1 MSAASATARADGV
14 YLRYTVEVWLP
25 GALGGCVAPSWIQM
39 AIRMGAYGQWGAG
52 SQAVLRA
59 PLLPCAP
66 MCVFRRRLKPGIV
79 SVSCVYRLG
88 PVSLNTRERRLH
100 TRASG
105 ERESIRARRG
115 EPAHAA
121 RLFQEMFLATFSASM
136 ALAAPA
142 LGRSAL
148 WHDRAVVRMST
159 ASLAVADVQKS
170 RYAADEDWIQRL
182 DLPAFGAEVRALGR
196 RLRDEEGAADLEHF
210 RKIRRWT
217 RACGAVGV
225 ATMGLPLN
233 PLTVVALSTWT
244 YASWT
249 MVAHH
254 TCHGGYDRHDAQP
267 GQDRFHGSRFALG
280 GVLNRGRDWLDWMLP
295 EAWNLEHNVLHHYK
309 LGEAG
314 DPDLVERNLDF
325 LRVATLPRVLKVAY
339 VALMAGIWKCA
350 PLCNSCASEHTICA
364 RFGVGS
370 RLIAL

>member
-1 MSAASATARADGV
+1 M
-14 YLRYTVEVWLP
+14 L
-25 GALGGCVAPSWIQM
+25 
-39 AIRMGAYGQWGAG
+39 
-52 SQAVLRA
+52 
-59 PLLPCAP
+59 
-66 MCVFRRRLKPGIV
+66 
-79 SVSCVYRLG
+79 
-88 PVSLNTRERRLH
+88 
-100 TRASG
+100 
-105 ERESIRARRG
+105 
-115 EPAHAA
+115 
-121 RLFQEMFLATFSASM
+121 LATIASASM

-159 ASLAVADVQKS
+159 ASLVQKS
-170 RYAADEDWIQRL
+170 RYAEDEEWIQRL

-210 RKIRRWT
+210 RRIRRWT
-217 RACGAVGV
+217 RVCGAVGV

-325 LRVATLPRVLKVAY
+325 LRVAPLPRGLKVAY
-339 VALMAGIWKCA
+339 VALMAGIWKWV
-350 PLCNSCASEHTICA
+350 PDLCLIWGRIASDCSLLA
-364 RFGVGS
+364 SDRVRWRPSSDGS
-370 RLIAL
+370 TTRPTRTSSSRSPSTPRLASHCRLVSIRSRRSR

>member
-1 MSAASATARADGV
+1 MCS
-14 YLRYTVEVWLP
+14 
-25 GALGGCVAPSWIQM
+25 GG
-39 AIRMGAYGQWGAG
+39 G
-52 SQAVLRA
+52 L
-59 PLLPCAP
+59 
-66 MCVFRRRLKPGIV
+66 PGIV
-79 SVSCVYRLG
+79 SVSCVSRLG

-100 TRASG
+100 THAS
-105 ERESIRARRG
+105 ERARERVPG
-115 EPAHAA
+115 TRAARYAANPHAA

>member
-1 MSAASATARADGV
+1 MGRVGAHGVGQSQCGAPHGSPVAVPCCCAVAS
-14 YLRYTVEVWLP
+14 
-25 GALGGCVAPSWIQM
+25 
-39 AIRMGAYGQWGAG
+39 
-52 SQAVLRA
+52 
-59 PLLPCAP
+59 
-66 MCVFRRRLKPGIV
+66 
-79 SVSCVYRLG
+79 
-88 PVSLNTRERRLH
+88 ERRVPRFFYCVSHPDTKNFL
-100 TRASG
+100 RNFLW
-105 ERESIRARRG
+105 EIRD
-115 EPAHAA
+115 PYM
-121 RLFQEMFLATFSASM
+121 LLATIASASM

-148 WHDRAVVRMST
+148 WHNRAVVRMST
-159 ASLAVADVQKS
+159 ASLVQKS
-170 RYAADEDWIQRL
+170 RYAEDEEWIQRL

-210 RKIRRWT
+210 RRIRRWT
-217 RACGAVGV
+217 RVCGAVGV

-267 GQDRFHGSRFALG
+267 GQDRFHDSRFALG